1 MTAALLALGSALLGA
16 AAATLPGDG
25 VEFVEHR
32 VRVDGQVLDRAFV
45 DFGGDGRL
53 DLVVAVRAQAAGAAE
68 GRRALHVYAL
78 GADGSMSARAE
89 QVIPVMD
96 DVVAWACADVRPDPG
111 RELLFLTPGGAWS
124 YTPTRRGY
132 RDNIARLVDTALL
145 YDMPDPEELPLWRY
159 VLPARPAGGG
169 AGDALLLP
177 GSGGYALWRGASGE
191 AYVDA
196 THFGGGDD
204 GVTYHSDAPG
214 RIEAGQGRIRFDIG
228 ARDQLFL
235 DDSVLTLGALLRGE
249 GSFRSPALVDV
260 DGDGRTDLLVRD
272 GDELAVFLD
281 TGAGI
286 PARPQRTE
294 TRPEWLDPLDTS
306 LSQTLHDVDRDGDLD
321 IVARVS
327 EDRDGLDARVIKIL
341 VLINDGQRLYPE
353 SPAQVLRFEGNEVR
367 YLLSDVDRD
376 GRTDLVITKYD
387 MPSLVDLATGFELR
401 RSTFLFL
408 GRGQEPFERQP
419 VLRDEQIYGLESVD
433 TAIVG
438 RYLDLDLSGDG
449 VADLVEVDL
458 TGRIAVRR
466 LTRDKGW
473 FGGETWTLEREPW
486 RRFDVRGSIT
496 NMEVRDV
503 NGDGL
508 GDVVSHRADTLLL
521 LLSRRGGAR

>member
-214 RIEAGQGRIRFDIG
+214 RI
-228 ARDQLFL
+228 
-235 DDSVLTLGALLRGE
+235 
-249 GSFRSPALVDV
+249 
-260 DGDGRTDLLVRD
+260 
-272 GDELAVFLD
+272 
-281 TGAGI
+281 
-286 PARPQRTE
+286 
-294 TRPEWLDPLDTS
+294 
-306 LSQTLHDVDRDGDLD
+306 
-321 IVARVS
+321 
-327 EDRDGLDARVIKIL
+327 
-341 VLINDGQRLYPE
+341 
-353 SPAQVLRFEGNEVR
+353 
-367 YLLSDVDRD
+367 
-376 GRTDLVITKYD
+376 
-387 MPSLVDLATGFELR
+387 
-401 RSTFLFL
+401 
-408 GRGQEPFERQP
+408 
-419 VLRDEQIYGLESVD
+419 
-433 TAIVG
+433 
-438 RYLDLDLSGDG
+438 
-449 VADLVEVDL
+449 
-458 TGRIAVRR
+458 
-466 LTRDKGW
+466 
-473 FGGETWTLEREPW
+473 
-486 RRFDVRGSIT
+486 
-496 NMEVRDV
+496 
-503 NGDGL
+503 
-508 GDVVSHRADTLLL
+508 
-521 LLSRRGGAR
+521 